1 MNAATLTASDL
12 SVLDSF
18 ATRVAQNGGPSYIG
32 CHSEEQLNRIRDTGA
47 IRYVPGCGYT
57 LTSEGVKIVE
67 AYRARPEVR
76 KHRAFMAKIEG
87 RRFFG

>member
-1 MNAATLTASDL
+1 MNAATLSPSDL
-12 SVLDSF
+12 SILDAF
-18 ATRVAQNGGPSYIG
+18 ATRVAQNGGPSYVG

-47 IRYVPGCGYT
+47 IRYVPGRGYA
-57 LTSEGVKIVE
+57 LTFEGVKIVE

-76 KHRAFMAKIEG
+76 KHRVFMAKIEG